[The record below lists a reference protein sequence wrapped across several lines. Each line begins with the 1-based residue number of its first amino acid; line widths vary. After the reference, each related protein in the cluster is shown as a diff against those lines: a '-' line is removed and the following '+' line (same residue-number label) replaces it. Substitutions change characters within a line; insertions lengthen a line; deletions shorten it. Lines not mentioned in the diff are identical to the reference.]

1 MVHIDTL
8 VQPDAIR
15 LFVQGDLD
23 IAAAGAFDE
32 AVSEAARVRD
42 LVELDLARVDF
53 IDGSGLSTLMDAER
67 RARRARHRLRIVA
80 ASRYVRRLI
89 DITDTADRVS
99 PLPTGVDGSSGE
111 RAP

>member
-1 MVHIDTL
+1 MVHIDAI

-15 LFVQGDLD
+15 LFVRGELD

-32 AVSEAARVRD
+32 ALNEAGQMRD
-42 LVELDLARVDF
+42 LVELDLARVEF

-67 RARRARHRLRIVA
+67 RARLDRRRLRIVA

-89 DITDTADRVS
+89 DITDTGDCVS
-99 PLPTGVDGSSGE
+99 PLQ
-111 RAP
+111 